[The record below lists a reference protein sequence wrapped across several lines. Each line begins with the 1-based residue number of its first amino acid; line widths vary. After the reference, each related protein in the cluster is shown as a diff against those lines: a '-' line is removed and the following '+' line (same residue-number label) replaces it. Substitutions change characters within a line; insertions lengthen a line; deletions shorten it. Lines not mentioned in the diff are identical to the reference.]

1 MTLLSDF
8 LKQLGVAHTESYSD
22 KAFNT
27 MSFKSLFGFSRLL
40 DSYGVESEAVKL
52 PDKKLYTELPR
63 PYLAQVKSC
72 FVIVTDI
79 RKEYDGS
86 EMVDFL
92 HFGQPKKWKLEDFE
106 RKATG
111 VVLLAKATKDS
122 REPEYAKHH
131 FFDVVEKGKFWVLI
145 FCALF
150 LVVSGFVID
159 RFWSNLSTI
168 FLTLV
173 NFAGIAVTWLLIL
186 KTLKIKSKSADR
198 ICGVL
203 QEHGCDHVLE
213 QKAST
218 FFGLSTIFLTLVNF
232 AGIAVTWLLIL
243 KTLKIKSKSAD
254 RICGVLQEHGCDHVL
269 EQKASTFFGIFSW
282 SEVGITYFSISTLI
296 LFLFP
301 GEIHYL
307 ALLNGCCLPFTV
319 WSIWYQKYRIKTWC
333 TLCVTTQGL
342 LWLQFFCYLFGGWWS
357 DIFPLRLSLF
367 MMVAAYGAALMA
379 VNRVMNFIKSR

>member
-86 EMVDFL
+86 ETVDFL

-131 FFDVVEKGKFWVLI
+131 FFDVVEKGKLWVLSL
-145 FCALF
+145 CALF

-168 FLTLV
+168 FLILV

-203 QEHGCDHVLE
+203 E
-213 QKAST
+213 
-218 FFGLSTIFLTLVNF
+218 
-232 AGIAVTWLLIL
+232 
-243 KTLKIKSKSAD
+243 
-254 RICGVLQEHGCDHVL
+254 EHGCDHVL

-282 SEVGITYFSISTLI
+282 SEVGITYFFISTLI

-367 MMVAAYGAALMA
+367 LMIAAYGATLMA
-379 VNRVMNFIKSR
+379 VNRLMSFIKSR

>member
-22 KAFNT
+22 KAFDT

-40 DSYGVESEAVKL
+40 GEYGVDSEAVRL
-52 PDKKLYTELPR
+52 PDKTLYTELPR
-63 PYLAQVKSC
+63 PFLAQVKSC

-79 RKEYDGS
+79 RKDYEGG
-86 EMVDFL
+86 EIVDFRY
-92 HFGQPKKWKLEDFE
+92 FGEPKSWKLEDFE

-111 VVLLAKATKDS
+111 IVLLAKTTGNS
-122 REPEYAKHH
+122 REPEYTKHH
-131 FFDVVEKGKFWVLI
+131 FYDIVDKGKLWALVL
-145 FCALF
+145 CSLF
-150 LVVSGFVID
+150 LIVAGFVID
-159 RFWSNLSTI
+159 RLWVNLSTI
-168 FLTLV
+168 LLTLV
-173 NFAGIAVTWLLIL
+173 DFAGIAVTWLL
-186 KTLKIKSKSADR
+186 
-198 ICGVL
+198 V
-203 QEHGCDHVLE
+203 
-213 QKAST
+213 
-218 FFGLSTIFLTLVNF
+218 
-232 AGIAVTWLLIL
+232 L

-319 WSIWYQKYRIKTWC
+319 WSIWYQKFRIKTWC
-333 TLCVTTQGL
+333 TLCVTTQCL

-367 MMVAAYGAALMA
+367 LMIAVYVATLLG
-379 VNRVMNFIKSR
+379 VNRLMNFIKSR